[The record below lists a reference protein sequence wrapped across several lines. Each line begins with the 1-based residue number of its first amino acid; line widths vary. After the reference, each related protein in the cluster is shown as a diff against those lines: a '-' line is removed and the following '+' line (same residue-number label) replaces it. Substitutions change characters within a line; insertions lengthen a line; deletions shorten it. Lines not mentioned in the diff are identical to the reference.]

1 MVNGNRLGEV
11 GFQYLGV
18 SYSTMDCQAFVERCL
33 KDCGCNKD
41 LAGSNAW
48 FREVYKNGEIL
59 TPEECVK
66 KYGKTPKGAF
76 LFILEHDG
84 KEPEKYK
91 PDGLGNA
98 SHIGICTMP
107 TGEGAIHSSKSKGGV
122 CESKYKNKS
131 INGGWNRVGLWT
143 KEVEYSGV
151 NPEPSPEPGPSPEP
165 EPTPTPE
172 PSEPVLAVVW
182 SANGKPVNTRKG
194 PGTSYPM
201 SKAGR
206 IDVGTTVE
214 VMDDRNGWSHI
225 CVVDKHD
232 AMWFCYMKSE
242 FLRPLDTPEPEPDDP
257 TTTLYTVTIKH
268 LPYYQAEALKNR
280 YDGAVI
286 IKEE

>member
-1 MVNGNRLGEV
+1 MVDGNKLGDV
-11 GFQYLGV
+11 CFQYIGTP
-18 SYSTMDCQAFVERCL
+18 YSTMDCQEFVERCL
-33 KDCGCNKD
+33 RDCGCNKD

-48 FREVYKNGEIL
+48 FREVYNHGEIL

-84 KEPEKYK
+84 GEPEKYK

-107 TGEGAIHSSKSKGGV
+107 RGEGAIHSSKSKGGV

-131 INGGWNRVGLWT
+131 INGGWNRVGLWDQ
-143 KEVEYSGV
+143 VDYDGA
-151 NPEPSPEPGPSPEP
+151 EPSPEPGPTP
-165 EPTPTPE
+165 EPTPTQEPE
-172 PSEPVLAVVW
+172 EPVFAEVW
-182 SANGKPVNTRKG
+182 SENGKPVNTRKG
-194 PGTSYPM
+194 PGTEYPL

-206 IDVGTTVE
+206 LDVGTIVE
-214 VMDDRNGWSHI
+214 VMDDRDGWSHI

-232 AMWFCYMKSE
+232 AMWFCYIMSQY
-242 FLRPLDTPEPEPDDP
+242 LRPLDDQK
-257 TTTLYTVTIKH
+257 TTLYTVTIEH

-286 IKEE
+286 VKEE